1 MKISDKKLKKAH
13 ALYEAG
19 KYEDALK
26 ACEKVLK
33 KEYHNEDALTIE
45 GNSLYKLGRLE
56 EAIINWKTNAEFNNN
71 SEAKEFLSNID
82 NEVKHK
88 ALNFDTIVGTK
99 CDVAEIR
106 AEIQRELAAS
116 TMNDEDDLLKELEEK
131 AKLRKEKEES
141 PSLEEISVTSTDEEE
156 EPEVIEEVK
165 ETIIEDLS
173 PNLNEPVIET
183 AKENDYDEIIEKI
196 EEEPSNLDNEN
207 KTLGEIRAEEM
218 IRDIPEAKP
227 KKNLKVP
234 IIAACG
240 VCVLIAGAVAFSNF
254 KGNSSPAP
262 DSNKTNQETTVPVHN
277 QKLVDDLNLAS
288 SNKNFGDLSAI
299 LSSTPKDKVAS
310 EDMDAYNK
318 AYEIMATEG
327 VDKLYHAGL
336 DKFKAK
342 DYNGALT
349 DFNAALPYSKDNY
362 LRPHL
367 LYFTGTTNANLNDLP
382 KGLEYY
388 KMLLQEFPHS
398 DMYTPEVLYK
408 LAEYY
413 NSTGDKDQAKDYAKQ
428 IENKYPSS
436 IYYNDVTK
444 DILYK

>member
-1 MKISDKKLKKAH
+1 MKISDKKLKKAQ

-33 KEYHNEDALTIE
+33 KEYHSEDALTIE

-71 SEAKEFLSNID
+71 AEAKEFLSNID

-116 TMNDEDDLLKELEEK
+116 TINDEDDLLKELEEK

-141 PSLEEISVTSTDEEE
+141 NAIEEISLTSTNEE

-165 ETIIEDLS
+165 ETIIENLDTD
-173 PNLNEPVIET
+173 LNEPVIET
-183 AKENDYDEIIEKI
+183 AEENDYDKIIEKI
-196 EEEPSNLDNEN
+196 EEEPSNSHNEN
-207 KTLGEIRAEEM
+207 KTLGEIKAEEM
-218 IRDIPEAKP
+218 IRDIKESKQ

-254 KGNSSPAP
+254 KGNSKSAP
-262 DSNKTNQETTVPVHN
+262 DSNKPSQEATVPVHN

-288 SNKNFGDLSAI
+288 SSKNFGDLSAI

-318 AYEIMATEG
+318 AYKIMATDG

-336 DKFKAK
+336 DKFKDK

-367 LYFTGTTNANLNDLP
+367 LYFIGTTNANLKDLP
-382 KGLEYY
+382 KEVEYY

-413 NSTGDKDQAKDYAKQ
+413 NSTGDKAQAKDYSKQ

-444 DILYK
+444 DILSK